1 VSILDPIINNKEL
14 FMSLFFLPRALGAL
28 LLAALSAANTQA
40 QPLPVIPDA
49 PNVNARHYVL
59 IDPAS
64 RQILAAR
71 GADEH
76 APPASLTKL
85 MTTYL
90 AFQALAR
97 GSLKLDQQVPISVAA
112 WKAGGSTMFLQ
123 PDMPAT
129 VEQLIQGMVVVSGN
143 DAAIALAEAI
153 AGNTGSFVQMMNA
166 TARQLGMTESHFDN
180 VNGLPTSTHLVS
192 ARDIGVLTADI
203 MQQYPQYLHYFS
215 EHTFTYNHVTQRNWN
230 PLVFSDSSVTGM
242 KTGHTDEAGYC
253 LDATAVR
260 NGRPLIAV
268 VLGAT
273 TRNASA
279 QAAEALLNYGYHFF
293 ESHRAYSAGQVISM
307 VQNMR
312 ASPSHI
318 SVGTAADV
326 WTTVPLGRYASLKPS
341 LDIPEKM
348 SLPLKR
354 GQSVGRLILSDGDRE
369 VAEVPLV
376 ALTPVEQAGWLGYWW
391 NVIQTKL

>member
-1 VSILDPIINNKEL
+1 MP
-14 FMSLFFLPRALGAL
+14 LFFPPRALGVL
-28 LLAALSAANTQA
+28 LLAALSVTKVQA
-40 QPLPVIPDA
+40 QPLPAIPDA
-49 PNVNARHYVL
+49 PNVDARHYVL
-59 IDPAS
+59 LDPAS
-64 RQILAAR
+64 RQILAAH
-71 GADEH
+71 GADEQ

-90 AFQALAR
+90 TFQALAR
-97 GSLKLDQQVPISVAA
+97 GSLKLDQQLPVSVAA

-129 VEQLIQGMVVVSGN
+129 VEQMIQGMVVVSGN
-143 DAAIALAEAI
+143 DAAVTLAEAI
-153 AGNTGSFVQMMNA
+153 AGNTDSFVQMMNA
-166 TARQLGMTESHFDN
+166 TAHQLGMTESHFDN

-192 ARDIGVLTADI
+192 ARDIGALTEDI
-203 MQQYPQYLHYFS
+203 MRQYPQYLHYFG

-260 NGRPLIAV
+260 NGHPLIAV
-268 VLGAT
+268 VLGST
-273 TRNASA
+273 TRKASA
-279 QAAEALLNYGYHFF
+279 QAAEALLDYGYRFF
-293 ESHRAYSAGQVISM
+293 ETHRAYSAGQVVSM
-307 VQNMR
+307 VRNNR
-312 ASPSHI
+312 ASPAQI
-318 SVGTAADV
+318 PVGSATDV
-326 WTTVPLGRYASLKPS
+326 WATVPLGRYTSLKPS

-354 GQSVGRLILSDGDRE
+354 GQSVGRLILSDGNRE

-376 ALTPVEQAGWLGYWW
+376 ALTPVEQAGWLGHWW
-391 NVIQTKL
+391 NVIQSKL